1 MDSLTLDQLRQRQS
15 IKWQLYPPDVLP
27 MWVAELDVPLAP
39 CVTDVLHDA
48 VSRGDTGYAAPFH
61 VGRAFAGFAR
71 RHWDWEVDPSWC
83 FPVADVMVGVLEVLK
98 VVTDPGDRVVIC
110 PPVYHPFFEVP
121 PSIGRPVEQ
130 VPLVDGALDLPG
142 IDVALGGGARAVLL
156 SSPHNPT
163 GRVWSADE
171 LDQLDQVVRRHDAV
185 VLADEV
191 HAPLTLPGATFTPY
205 ALGPRRAVVLTSASK
220 AFNLAG
226 LKSALLVAGDA
237 DVLGKLQQIPAEVAY
252 KMGHLGALANT
263 VAFTDGD
270 SWLSDLVSHLDRMRS
285 LLVEGMPSSIAM
297 MVPQASYL
305 AWLSF
310 ADELPAARLLR
321 DQRLALSEGADFG
334 LSHHARLNFGTTTEV
349 LSLALQKLQASE
361 KAEGPPLG

>member
-1 MDSLTLDQLRQRQS
+1 MDSLSLEQLRQRQS

-39 CVTDVLHDA
+39 CVAEVLQQA
-48 VSRGDTGYAAPFH
+48 VDRGDTGYAAPFRL
-61 VGRAFAGFAR
+61 GAAFAGFAR
-71 RHWDWEVDPSWC
+71 RHWDWDVDPSWC
-83 FPVADVMVGVLEVLK
+83 FPVADVMAGVVEVLK
-98 VVTDPGDRVVIC
+98 VTTDPGDRVVIC

-121 PSIGRPVEQ
+121 PSVGRPVEL

-171 LDQLDQVVRRHDAV
+171 LAQLDQVVRRHDAV

-205 ALGPRRAVVLTSASK
+205 ALTPRRAVVLTSGSK

-226 LKSALLVAGDA
+226 LKAALLVAGDA
-237 DVLGKLQQIPAEVAY
+237 DVLTKLRQIPAEVAY
-252 KMGHLGALANT
+252 KVGHLGWLANT
-263 VAFTDGD
+263 AALTDGD
-270 SWLSDLVSHLDRMRS
+270 AWLAELISHLDRMRS
-285 LLVEGMPSSIAM
+285 LVVNGLPPAIGVT
-297 MVPQASYL
+297 VPEASYL

-310 ADELPAARLLR
+310 PDELPAARLLR

-334 LSHHARLNFGTTTEV
+334 LTHHARLNFGTTTEV
-349 LSLALQKLQASE
+349 LTLALEKL
-361 KAEGPPLG
+361 KGPPLG

>member
-1 MDSLTLDQLRQRQS
+1 MEHLSLEQLRQRQS

-27 MWVAELDVPLAP
+27 LWVAELDVPLAP
-39 CVTDVLHDA
+39 CVTEVLHRA
-48 VSRGDTGYAAPFH
+48 VDRGDTGYAAPFH
-61 VGRAFAGFAR
+61 LGSAFAGFAR

-83 FPVADVMVGVLEVLK
+83 VPVADVMAGVVEVLK
-98 VVTDPGDRVVIC
+98 VLTDPGDRVIIC

-121 PSIGRPVEQ
+121 PSAGRPVEL

-142 IDVALGGGARAVLL
+142 IDVALGAGARAVLL

-163 GRVWSADE
+163 GRVWSPQE

-205 ALGPRRAVVLTSASK
+205 ALTPRRAVVLTSASK

-226 LKSALLVAGDA
+226 LKCALLVAGDE
-237 DVLGKLQQIPAEVAY
+237 DVLAKLRRIPPEVAF
-252 KMGHLGALANT
+252 KIGHLGVLAN
-263 VAFTDGD
+263 VAALTDGD
-270 SWLSDLVSHLDRMRS
+270 DWLAELVAHLDRMRA
-285 LLVEGMPSSIAM
+285 LVVDGLPPAIGLT
-297 MVPQASYL
+297 VPQASYL

-310 ADELPAARLLR
+310 PDELPAARLLR
-321 DQRLALSEGADFG
+321 DQRVALSEGADFG
-334 LSHHARLNFGTTTEV
+334 LSHHARLNFGTTPEV
-349 LSLALQKLQASE
+349 LGLALEKL
-361 KAEGPPLG
+361 KGPPLG